1 MFTKINL
8 EYLNRELET
17 LIKKIALK
25 EKFAKYFG
33 EHGSPRIFFA
43 PGRVNLI
50 GEHIDYSGG
59 YVFPCAI
66 NLGTYLVIRKRED
79 MTIAGFSENINGEI
93 IEVNLNDTSYHSKR
107 GWMNYIVGVFDTFKK
122 MGKNLAHGFDIFI
135 EGDIPSGAGLSSSAS
150 IELVIAYA
158 VNDFYQLGLSK
169 LELAK
174 LCQRSENEFNK
185 VNCGIMDQF
194 AVAFGKKDHAIL
206 LDCNSLS
213 YEYIPINL
221 EGKSLVII
229 NTNKERSLADSK
241 YNERRASCEQALG
254 ILQNYINIK
263 NLCELAEKDF
273 ESLKDYITD
282 GEVLKRATHAVL
294 ENERVKKAV
303 IALQNNQLASF
314 AALMKKSHLSLKEDY
329 EVSVRELDVLVELA
343 WSFKGVWGA
352 RMTGAGFGGCTVNIV
367 DNNRLENFKEF
378 VSQGYYESTG
388 LRADFYVTNVSD
400 GVHEII

>member
-1 MFTKINL
+1 MSD
-8 EYLNRELET
+8 
-17 LIKKIALK
+17 KIALK
-25 EKFAKYFG
+25 EKFARYFG
-33 EHGSPRIFFA
+33 EYGNPRIFFA

-59 YVFPCAI
+59 FVFPCAI
-66 NLGTYLVIRKRED
+66 DLGTYLVIRKRDD
-79 MTIAGFSENINGEI
+79 MKLVGFSVNINGEI
-93 IEVNLNDTSYHSKR
+93 IEVDLNDTSYDPKR
-107 GWMNYIVGVFDTFKK
+107 GWMNYVVGVFDTLKK
-122 MGKNLAHGFDIFI
+122 MDKKLAHGFDIFI

-158 VNDFYQLGLSK
+158 VNDFYQLDLSR

-206 LDCNSLS
+206 LDCNSLN

-221 EGKSLVII
+221 DEKSLVII

-241 YNERRASCEQALG
+241 YNERRASCEEALR
-254 ILQNYINIK
+254 ILQKYIKIE
-263 NLCELAEKDF
+263 NLCDLGEEEF
-273 ESLKDYITD
+273 VNLKDYILD
-282 GEVLKRATHAVL
+282 AEVLKRATHAVI

-303 IALQNNQLASF
+303 IALGNNQLDSF
-314 AALMKKSHLSLKEDY
+314 SALMKQSHLSLKEDY
-329 EVSVRELDVLVELA
+329 EVSVRELDVLAELA
-343 WSFKGVWGA
+343 WSFSGVWGA

-367 DNNRLENFKEF
+367 ENKRLEDFKGF
-378 VSQGYYESTG
+378 ISKGYYEGTG
-388 LRADFYVTNVSD
+388 LRADFYVTNISN